1 MADRR
6 VASRYAKS
14 LIELAEEKGILEE
27 VNHDMQLFLEVCEE
41 NRMFKL
47 AIKNPIIK
55 NDKKLSILK
64 GIFGTRVSKLTLL
77 FLELISKKNREAM
90 LPEVAEEFHKQYNQ
104 LKGVVSAE
112 IVTTFPLD
120 DALRTEFKALV
131 KSRFNKEAELTEI
144 IDESLIGGFV
154 LTVGDKQINE
164 SLSNKLKELQYDF
177 THAHKAFK
185 KVI

>member
-14 LIELAEEKGILEE
+14 LIELAEEKGILED
-27 VNHDMQLFLEVCEE
+27 VNRDMQLFLEVCEE

-64 GIFGTRVSKLTLL
+64 GIFGSRVSKLTLL
-77 FLELISKKNREAM
+77 FLDLVSKKNREAM
-90 LPEVAEEFHKQYNQ
+90 LPEVAEEFHKQYN
-104 LKGVVSAE
+104 LKKG
-112 IVTTFPLD
+112 IVTAEVVTAFPLD
-120 DALRTEFKALV
+120 NAMRTEFKKLV
-131 KSRFNKEAELTEI
+131 KSRFNKEAELVEV

-164 SLSNKLKELQYDF
+164 SLNSKLKELQYEF
-177 THAHKAFK
+177 SHAHKTYTKA
-185 KVI
+185 I